1 MDPQQGRR
9 AGRKRVFA
17 WGLAVSVCYLI
28 AGIFVWPAVPL
39 KILYEGEAPPLPYRW
54 VHPPANL
61 PEPNQPP
68 TPGSGTIALTPTGS
82 QSSSVLTDD
91 GQAALILRFGA
102 IAPHAGASSVTI
114 RITPLDP
121 GTVSAAPPG
130 LRFDGNA
137 YRMEGT
143 YNTGAPITLLKSVTP
158 VLRYPKHATV
168 LLRSS
173 GAGWTS
179 LETHIVAGSL
189 QLFGPSD
196 RLGVFVAGAPSTG
209 PSASGSPY
217 VAVAAAIVAVAAAIA
232 ALVLI
237 RRRRTRR
244 TSYRVPMTFAPRS
257 RGRS

>member
-1 MDPQQGRR
+1 
-9 AGRKRVFA
+9 VFA
-17 WGLAVSVCYLI
+17 WGLAASACYLI
-28 AGIFVWPAVPL
+28 AGTVVWPVVPL

-68 TPGSGTIALTPTGS
+68 TPGSGTIVLTATGS

-91 GQAALILRFGA
+91 GQAAVIFRFGA
-102 IAPHAGASSVTI
+102 IAPHAGASSVTV

-121 GTVSAAPPG
+121 ETVSAAPTG

-143 YNTGAPITLLKSVTP
+143 YNTGEPIALLKSVTP

-173 GAGWTS
+173 GSGWTS

-196 RLGVFVAGAPSTG
+196 RLGVFAAAAPSTG
-209 PSASGSPY
+209 APAPGAASA
-217 VAVAAAIVAVAAAIA
+217 AVAAAIA
-232 ALVLI
+232 GVLVAIAALVLV
-237 RRRRTRR
+237 RRRRMPRR
-244 TSYRVPMTFAPRS
+244 S
-257 RGRS
+257 